1 MDPITNL
8 HPVIAFVLA
17 TAIALTTLAAAW
29 KALMVPAWT
38 LLRLFIRF
46 LYDWNGEPEKGIPS
60 FPVRVA
66 VLEDRMKAVHHET
79 HSNSGKSLKD
89 IATRTEQRVV
99 GVEAVVRRLTE
110 DFARHQDESR
120 RRDERLAV
128 LEAFLSA
135 RRQRAT
141 TRSGGNDDLD

>member
-1 MDPITNL
+1 MDPITTL
-8 HPVIAFVLA
+8 HPVIAYVLA
-17 TAIALTTLAAAW
+17 TALALTTLAAAW
-29 KALMVPAWT
+29 KALMVPTWT

-46 LYDWNGEPEKGIPS
+46 LYDWNGEPDKGIPS

-66 VLEDRMKAVHHET
+66 VLEDQMEAVHHET

-89 IATRTEQRVV
+89 IVTRTEQRVV

-128 LEAFLSA
+128 LETFLSA